1 MILGIGIIV
10 TDGTIPG
17 MIPGTDGML
26 PITVMAIIAGT
37 TGVGVGTIIT
47 PGFTLVI
54 IMDIITILVIMVEAM
69 YIIRLILLTEMV
81 DNE

>member
-1 MILGIGIIV
+1 M
-10 TDGTIPG
+10 DGTILG
-17 MIPGTDGML
+17 MILGTDGML
-26 PITVMAIIAGT
+26 PITVMVIIAGT

-47 PGFTLVI
+47 LGVILAI

-69 YIIRLILLTEMV
+69 YVIRLILLTEMV